1 MLTSTY
7 HHLWALDPSSA
18 FITPTYFNDHYGG
31 SYPYFPATVVPTDQ
45 RVHLPFW
52 GSGYVPGGCCYATQ
66 TGVDG
71 FGWSRAYT
79 LDVALTD
86 GASVASEAG
95 SGSVLLSSG
104 IVSLGAVSVYSGAV
118 LTVGA
123 SASACEFS
131 AGGSLALWGSLSAS
145 ASCALSVVASG
156 SGSWLQTGGVGTFGQ
171 GAGLG
176 GSVIV
181 SGSGTVVSTLADAN
195 LTFAGLVTVE
205 ANANFI
211 VGGHV
216 VLSSGIASHGA
227 VSVYAGAVLSVGA
240 SASTCEFAAGG
251 LLTLSGI
258 LSTSANC
265 ALSVAA
271 VGDGLWLQ
279 TGGFGSFRQ
288 GSSLSGPMTVSGSGS
303 GVSTAAGSTVTIGGL
318 LTVGVGASFNVGGSG
333 EQTRWYQ
340 QNVDV
345 ERVSVCVCVCV
356 QL

>member
-18 FITPTYFNDHYGG
+18 FITPTYFSDHYGG

-104 IVSLGAVSVYSGAV
+104 IVSLGAISVYSGAV
-118 LTVGA
+118 LTVGT

-156 SGSWLQTGGVGTFGQ
+156 SGSWLQMSGTGSLRP
-171 GAGLG
+171 GAGVN
-176 GSVIV
+176 GSVSV
-181 SGSGTVVSTLADAN
+181 SGAGSVVSTA
-195 LTFAGLVTVE
+195 
-205 ANANFI
+205 
-211 VGGHV
+211 
-216 VLSSGIASHGA
+216 
-227 VSVYAGAVLSVGA
+227 VGA
-240 SASTCEFAAGG
+240 
-251 LLTLSGI
+251 
-258 LSTSANC
+258 N
-265 ALSVAA
+265 
-271 VGDGLWLQ
+271 
-279 TGGFGSFRQ
+279 
-288 GSSLSGPMTVSGSGS
+288 
-303 GVSTAAGSTVTIGGL
+303 VTIGGVV
-318 LTVGVGASFNVGGSG
+318 TVGAGASFFVGAGGGSSA
-333 EQTRWYQ
+333 
-340 QNVDV
+340 DA
-345 ERVSVCVCVCV
+345 
-356 QL
+356 